1 MDSSMTCSRPEGVS
15 LKAGFQISLWQPWQM
30 DSLLQNYNSDDDQED
45 SLEKTPE
52 RESQP
57 SATASNNKAQ
67 DGAEHRKRKLA
78 PDDNDKAK
86 KSNSHGK
93 EFEATL
99 SKRHLKDEFAR
110 DKPTKK
116 PAKKKQTRSSSSSSD
131 DSGSSSSSSSSSSSG
146 SGSSSD
152 SSSSTSSSSSSSGD
166 RKSRKKT
173 VNPPMTEAASSS
185 HCATNAADKP
195 NTSSSTST
203 STKHNSRKV
212 TKMPSPPPSDRRS
225 PSGSG
230 KKRSVKQ
237 ESTGKPNNPSTEK
250 RRTEPA
256 ERVKHRDRSN
266 SRDRYDSKRH
276 DKGKDR
282 RDRDDRDRERSSKHH
297 REQEESRDKDRR
309 ADRYSSRGSN
319 DKRDKRDKYDRYDR
333 KDRDRSRDRKDK
345 RENDREHRYRRSSS
359 RDRKR
364 RSSIEKGR
372 RRSRSRSKSPVKSHF
387 SSIKTM
393 PQNEQPPLS
402 VAGIPPNVIPMPAK
416 PAFIPP
422 LMGINVGP
430 IDLPQRPS
438 TNSELPIDSTATLSR
453 SSLIRSNVKAAQ
465 LEKMGIDV
473 LQQSKK
479 ATESVPLP
487 SYYNPG
493 VVNPVRYADQVQKR
507 KLLWSHKS
515 AESKD
520 VSSNISKW
528 EQAKFS
534 QDKDGKMASKF
545 LRLMGVKD
553 GQKSEGSA
561 AKPGSSSGDSI
572 NRQEELFSTMEQ
584 QYEVARQVTH
594 TMRGVG
600 LGFSSQP
607 RTF

>member
-1 MDSSMTCSRPEGVS
+1 MPIE
-15 LKAGFQISLWQPWQM
+15 
-30 DSLLQNYNSDDDQED
+30 
-45 SLEKTPE
+45 
-52 RESQP
+52 
-57 SATASNNKAQ
+57 
-67 DGAEHRKRKLA
+67 RKR
-78 PDDNDKAK
+78 
-86 KSNSHGK
+86 
-93 EFEATL
+93 T
-99 SKRHLKDEFAR
+99 
-110 DKPTKK
+110 
-116 PAKKKQTRSSSSSSD
+116 
-131 DSGSSSSSSSSSSSG
+131 
-146 SGSSSD
+146 
-152 SSSSTSSSSSSSGD
+152 
-166 RKSRKKT
+166 
-173 VNPPMTEAASSS
+173 
-185 HCATNAADKP
+185 
-195 NTSSSTST
+195 
-203 STKHNSRKV
+203 
-212 TKMPSPPPSDRRS
+212 
-225 PSGSG
+225 
-230 KKRSVKQ
+230 
-237 ESTGKPNNPSTEK
+237 
-250 RRTEPA
+250 TEPA
-256 ERVKHRDRSN
+256 EREKHRDRSN

-282 RDRDDRDRERSSKHH
+282 RDRDNRDRERSSKHH
-297 REQEESRDKDRR
+297 REQEDSRDKDRR
-309 ADRYSSRGSN
+309 GDRYSSRGNN
-319 DKRDKRDKYDRYDR
+319 DKRDKRDKYDRCDR

-345 RENDREHRYRRSSS
+345 RENEKEHRYRRSSS

-364 RSSIEKGR
+364 RSSVEKGR
-372 RRSRSRSKSPVKSHF
+372 RRSRSRSKSPAKSHF
-387 SSIKTM
+387 SPIKTLM
-393 PQNEQPPLS
+393 QNEQTLPSSAGLSQNLIQVPP
-402 VAGIPPNVIPMPAK
+402 K

-438 TNSELPIDSTATLSR
+438 TSSELPIDSSMALSR

-465 LEKMGIDV
+465 LEKLGIDV

-520 VSSNISKW
+520 VSTNISKW

-553 GQKSEGSA
+553 GQKSEAGT
-561 AKPGSSSGDSI
+561 AKPATSSGDSI